1 MTSSPAS
8 AAFTIAPGERRLA
21 LIGVFLCIFLS
32 ALDQTIVATA
42 LPRIVDQLGHTNL
55 YAWVATSFLLAS
67 TVSLPVAGRM
77 ADIVSPKYV
86 LIVAAVVFLVGSA
99 LSGLSHSMYQ
109 LILFRGIQGLGG
121 GAIIAVALTTIGL
134 MFPPRQRGRIQ
145 GLFGAVFGI
154 ASVVGPY
161 LGGLLTD
168 SFSWRYVFYVNM
180 PFGILAL
187 YVLLVHMPRLTSPRH
202 QRFDVPGFATLVVW
216 CVALVLALSWGGS
229 TYAWSSLEVL
239 GLFGVATLGLGA
251 FYFIE
256 RRSAAP
262 LFDMSLL
269 HIPTFTWTGL
279 ASLCF
284 GAAFL
289 GSVLF
294 IPFYLVMAK
303 NISPLASGLTL
314 TPLVGG
320 TVVGSVS
327 GGFLAQRLGRV
338 KWLLLVGSAWATALF
353 VVLHAILTP
362 VLPVSTLLF
371 YLALLGV
378 GIGPGFSLYV
388 LAVQNVVPPRQMGV
402 ASSGNMFFRQMGSAI
417 GAAVMGVVLASTLST
432 QIPAHLPKSVAVASS
447 QFSASSDSLADQTQT
462 RTAILAKFHTVAREA
477 TSALEGSRSAYR
489 TLAHTP
495 GVTAK
500 DLAELPPG
508 GIPAKVHA
516 EVAREL
522 TLVRAA
528 VAGRAGAQ
536 ATVAH
541 STLPT
546 PIKALAAHPPT
557 SATARTAA
565 MAQVEHGLTTA
576 EPGII
581 RRAEAAAI
589 PVARRGILAAGHRT
603 ANEVVRAITVSITA
617 AVKNVLGVA
626 ALLAAAA
633 LLLGFLIPNLELRHV
648 AGADGMETAPDVAL
662 GP

>member
-1 MTSSPAS
+1 MTASPA
-8 AAFTIAPGERRLA
+8 AAGFTIAPAERRLA

-42 LPRIVDQLGHTNL
+42 LPRIVQQLGHTNL

-67 TVSLPVAGRM
+67 TIALPVAGRM

-86 LIVAAVVFLVGSA
+86 LITAAIVFLIGSA

-121 GAIIAVALTTIGL
+121 GAIFAVALTTIGL
-134 MFPPRQRGRIQ
+134 MFPPRERGRIQ

-161 LGGLLTD
+161 LGGVLTD

-187 YVLLVHMPRLTSPRH
+187 YVLIAHMPRLTSPRR
-202 QRFDVPGFATLVVW
+202 QRFDVPGFATMVVW
-216 CVALVLALSWGGS
+216 CVALILALSWGGS
-229 TYAWSSLEVL
+229 AYAWSSPEVL
-239 GLFGVATLGLGA
+239 GLFGLALVALLA
-251 FYFIE
+251 FYLIE
-256 RRSAAP
+256 RGSAAP

-269 HIPTFTWTGL
+269 RIPTFTWTGL

-303 NISPLASGLTL
+303 NISPLAAGLTL
-314 TPLVGG
+314 TPLVAGV
-320 TVVGSVS
+320 VVGSVS
-327 GGFLAQRLGRV
+327 GGLLAQRLGRV
-338 KWLLLVGSAWATALF
+338 KVLLLIGSAWATAFF
-353 VVLHAILTP
+353 VVLHITLTP
-362 VLPVSTLLF
+362 TLPLSTLLL

-388 LAVQNVVPPRQMGV
+388 LAVQNVVPLRQMGV
-402 ASSGNMFFRQMGSAI
+402 ASSGNMFFRQMGSAV
-417 GAAVMGVVLASTLST
+417 GAALMGVVLASTLAA
-432 QIPAHLPKSVAVASS
+432 QIPAHLPKDVALASS
-447 QFSASSDSLADQTQT
+447 QFSASSTSIADQTQT
-462 RTAILAKFHTVAREA
+462 RAAIMAKFHTVALQA
-477 TSALEGSRSAYR
+477 TRALKGSRAAYR
-489 TLAHTP
+489 KLEHTP
-495 GVTAK
+495 GVSARQ
-500 DLAELPPG
+500 LARLPLG
-508 GIPAKVHA
+508 GIPAQVHA
-516 EVAREL
+516 ETARTL
-522 TLVRAA
+522 ALVRAA
-528 VAGRAGAQ
+528 VAGSASARAA
-536 ATVAH
+536 VAH
-541 STLPT
+541 STLPA

-557 SATARTAA
+557 TATARAA
-565 MAQVEHGLTTA
+565 ALAQVQHSLASA
-576 EPGII
+576 EPSII

-589 PVARRGILAAGHRT
+589 PQARRGILAAGHRT
-603 ANEVVRAITVSITA
+603 ANEVVHAITVSITA

-626 ALLAAAA
+626 ALLAAGA
-633 LLLGFLIPNLELRHV
+633 LLLAFLIPNLELRR
-648 AGADGMETAPDVAL
+648 AADADGMDAAPDAAM